1 MFLVKPMKWLLSPP
15 SLDDFLRLLRAW
27 KFWLLASIV
36 GALIGAAVYLI
47 VPPMYRVQATV
58 VVDFN
63 VEESWTYGADRD
75 VYYYLER
82 EARKLEEIAWADETI
97 SAVGQA
103 FPDLTVAELRNER
116 LHLSQ
121 PEDGAW
127 HFYADDPDPARA
139 EKMVSA
145 WTESFVEQT
154 RIGAA
159 NATALKALTTALENG
174 DVELDDVETDLARLE
189 EDSMGITSYV
199 EVALSQKGN
208 LPVVRRNSLGE
219 YIFFGAVTMLALSAL
234 GILFAGAKE

>member
-1 MFLVKPMKWLLSPP
+1 MLNWLLSPP

-27 KFWLLASIV
+27 KIWLLASIV

-47 VPPMYRVQATV
+47 VPPMYRAQATV

-63 VEESWTYGADRD
+63 IEESWTYGADRD

-82 EARKLEEIAWADETI
+82 EVRKLEEVAWADETV

-139 EKMVSA
+139 EQIVSFWA
-145 WTESFVEQT
+145 GEFVGQT
-154 RIGAA
+154 RYSAA
-159 NATALKALTTALENG
+159 NATALKALTSALENG
-174 DVELDDVETDLARLE
+174 EVELADIETDLARLE
-189 EDSMGITSYV
+189 ETSMGITSYV
-199 EVALSQKGN
+199 EVAPTQEEN
-208 LPVVRRNSLGE
+208 LPVMRRNSLGE
-219 YIFFGAVTMLALSAL
+219 YVFFGAVAMLALSAL
-234 GILFAGAKE
+234 GVLFAGR